1 MGGEIMDK
9 KTLGMHRRQARI
21 MAEIERNPFITD
33 EELASLCNVS
43 IHTIRADRRKTGI
56 PEVRERT
63 KDVARFLFGQAKTL
77 SAQEI
82 TGDLLEVELNREG
95 LSLLDTGEQMTIRKS
110 GIVRGH
116 ILFAQANSL
125 ANAIVDAD
133 LALTRECHIK
143 FLAPVRAGERVLA
156 KARVTKTKGRRKE
169 VEVIMKT
176 REKVVFRGEFTILC
190 LDARFAS
197 RLKISKREPL
207 ANEGEKA

>member
-1 MGGEIMDK
+1 MDK
-9 KTLGMHRRQARI
+9 KILHMRKRQARI
-21 MAEIERNPFITD
+21 MVEIEKNPFITD

-43 IHTIRADRRKTGI
+43 IHTIRADRKKTGI

-63 KDVARFLFGQAKTL
+63 KDMARFMFGQARTL

-82 TGDLLEVELNREG
+82 TGELLEVELDREG
-95 LSLLDTGEQMTIRKS
+95 LSLLDTVEQMAIRKS

-125 ANAIVDAD
+125 ANAIVNAD
-133 LALTRECHIK
+133 LALTREGRIK

-156 KARVTKTKGRRKE
+156 KARVTGTKGRRKE

-176 REKVVFRGEFTILC
+176 KEKVVMRGEFTILC

-197 RLKISKREPL
+197 RLKISKKETL
-207 ANEGEKA
+207 MNEGEEE